1 MQEQQNQSEVAH
13 LRERI
18 EREHQASWGALKGL
32 AAGIARHAFINARL
46 RRMDRYYGKLA
57 QMVGE
62 EQATE
67 YLCEVFEEKETEQ

>member
-1 MQEQQNQSEVAH
+1 MQEQHNKSEVAR

-18 EREHQASWGALKGL
+18 EREYQASWWALKGL
-32 AAGIARHAFINARL
+32 AAGVAQHAFINARL

-62 EQATE
+62 EQAVE
-67 YLCEVFEEKETEQ
+67 YLCEVFEAQEAEQ